1 MRKRWW
7 LVRTVT
13 AVAVAGLVAAAC
25 SSGGNVEGPSPAGG
39 GPVQGGKIVLGAEQY
54 PECINVITQCSSA
67 SWLYWSA
74 TQYVMPRA
82 MQLTLQGT
90 FDKSPL
96 LTEAPTLANGGLTQ
110 NPFTVKFKINPAAK
124 WADGTPI
131 TCDDFE
137 FTRNA
142 TINTKGTYTTA
153 GYDVIDK
160 IDCSDESVAVLN
172 YKTVYVDWP
181 DVFGGSTGVVLEK
194 AAFPKEN
201 TQTKIDLSSEM
212 QDNIP
217 FSGGPWK
224 LQSWSK
230 DQTVL
235 VRNDAYW
242 GHKPYLDQVTIVPR
256 TDPATEIN
264 SLLSGDVSAIFPQP
278 GTTSFVQQF
287 AAVPAIKFKAD
298 PGTVFYEALWM
309 NLGKFPFN
317 DPAVRQ
323 ALFWAVD
330 RQAVVDGLI
339 KKNNPNATVLGCGA
353 VAFPGVGPWCEGPNG
368 TPFAQFHF
376 DANKVSEILTAA
388 GWAKDSAGIWA
399 KNGQELAFVYETT
412 QKDRRIATQA
422 LLKEKFAEAGFKV
435 TLKVDDA
442 TLLFETKLPKGDFQL
457 ADFANGGSV
466 DPSPTSNF
474 ACKNIP
480 TAANGYAGANDYRWC
495 NPQADAL
502 MVQSDTELDVTKRAQ
517 ELQQVYALE
526 AADFAPGVPLY
537 TLPQITAW
545 RSDKIAGPVGAWNNT
560 FYSGFWN
567 IDEWYC
573 AKAGACS

>member
-1 MRKRWW
+1 MRLRW
-7 LVRTVT
+7 LIRTVA
-13 AVAVAGLVAAAC
+13 AVSVAGLVAAAC
-25 SSGGNVEGPSPAGG
+25 SSSSTGPQASSTGNQ
-39 GPVQGGKIVLGAEQY
+39 PVQGGKIVLGAEQY
-54 PECINVITQCSSA
+54 PECINVITQCASA

-96 LTEAPTLANGGLTQ
+96 ITEAPTLANGDLTQ

-124 WADGTPI
+124 WADGKPI

-142 TINTKGTYTTA
+142 VINTAGTYGTA
-153 GYDVIDK
+153 GYDQIDK

-172 YKTVYVDWP
+172 YKVVYVDWQ
-181 DVFGGSTGVVLEK
+181 DVFGGATGVVIEK
-194 AAFPKEN
+194 AAFPNEN
-201 TQTKIDLSSEM
+201 TQEKVDLSKEM
-212 QDNIP
+212 QDSIP

-256 TDPATEIN
+256 TDAATEIN

-287 AAVPAIKFKAD
+287 ASVPAIKFKAD
-298 PGTVFYEALWM
+298 PGTVFYEALWI
-309 NLGKFPFN
+309 NSSKAPF
-317 DPAVRQ
+317 DDKAVRE
-323 ALFWAVD
+323 ALFWGTD
-330 RQAVVDGLI
+330 RQAVIDGLI

-353 VAFPGVGPWCEGPNG
+353 IAFPGVGPWCEGPNG
-368 TPFAQFHF
+368 TPFAQYHF
-376 DANKVSEILTAA
+376 DANMVSQVLTAD
-388 GWAKDSAGIWA
+388 GWAKDSAGFWA
-399 KNGQELAFVYETT
+399 KGGKELAFTYDTT
-412 QKDRRIATQA
+412 SKDRRIATQA

-442 TLLFETKLPKGDFQL
+442 TLLFETKLPKGDFQV
-457 ADFANGGSV
+457 ADFAEGGSV
-466 DPSPTSNF
+466 DPSVTGFLS
-474 ACKNIP
+474 CKTIP
-480 TAANGYAGANDYRWC
+480 TAANGYAGANDFHWC
-495 NPQADAL
+495 NPAADAL
-502 MVQSDTELDVTKRAQ
+502 ETQSDSELDVTKRAQ
-517 ELQQVYALE
+517 LLQQVYALQ
-526 AADFAPGVPLY
+526 AADFMPGVPLY

-573 AKAGACS
+573 AKAGACA